1 MQVLLPTFRRALALT
16 LSRQFGKDVVCY
28 SSIQKNRG
36 EQDVARHWQQATCCL
51 NSMPRIPECM
61 LEEYDVVVIDECV
74 MVMEHLLNSTM
85 HSVRNNVL
93 DRLRTILKHAKKV
106 VFMQYRISERAME
119 FWLDLRGVDLYHSS
133 INSIK

>member
-1 MQVLLPTFRRALALT
+1 
-16 LSRQFGKDVVCY
+16 
-28 SSIQKNRG
+28 
-36 EQDVARHWQQATCCL
+36 
-51 NSMPRIPECM
+51 M